1 MAAAKVTVR
10 SRLDYLTTIRGLLN
24 TNRATLFRTT
34 VFGPWLDI
42 PPFSADT
49 HLLNYFYQNQ
59 VSVEE
64 SDDCPSLS
72 FKIGDNVFEFGREEF
87 CMITGFV
94 FGPVASEETDIGRNV
109 RGLLH
114 SPFYDRLF
122 PQNPPRRT
130 KKIKGEQLC
139 AMLKPGPEWDALS
152 DDDAVRV
159 CLLVIAT
166 CVFIGREGR
175 FYIPDHLLSMV
186 EDFSIWNSYPWGEYM
201 WAHLYKRTVNV
212 VQKHIAAEGKK
223 AAASKGKA
231 KNDDEAEAHDESE
244 ANKAEK
250 KSQKKEQT
258 YNLYGFVWALKV
270 RNS

>member
-1 MAAAKVTVR
+1 MADAKVTFR
-10 SRLDYLTTIRGLLN
+10 SRLDYITIIRGLLN
-24 TNRATLFRTT
+24 TNRAILFRAT

-59 VSVEE
+59 VSVDE
-64 SDDCPSLS
+64 SEDCPSLT
-72 FKIGDNVFEFGREEF
+72 FKIGDNVLEFGREQF

-94 FGPVASEETDIGRNV
+94 FGHVPSEHFLNV
-109 RGLLH
+109 HGLPH

-122 PQNPPRRT
+122 PQNQSRKT

-139 AMLKPGPEWDALS
+139 ALLKPGEEWDALS
-152 DDDAVRV
+152 DEDAVRV
-159 CLLVIAT
+159 CLLVTAT
-166 CVFIGREGR
+166 CVFIGRER
-175 FYIPDHLLSMV
+175 RYYIPDHLLSMV

-212 VQKHIAAEGKK
+212 VQNHIAAEAKK
-223 AAASKGKA
+223 AK
-231 KNDDEAEAHDESE
+231 AHDKSQTK
-244 ANKAEK
+244 KAVK
-250 KSQKKEQT
+250 KSPKKEQT

-270 RNS
+270 RNA